1 MQRQKLTGAIPESF
15 YDATTLREID
25 LDYNKLT
32 GTISS
37 SIAKLTNL
45 VFFTASENNFDEQN
59 LPSAIGEITSLK
71 YLGLDSA
78 NLVGQRPDSL
88 KDLTR
93 MILLDLSNN
102 ELTGDLSF
110 VAGYNKIVSLAL
122 DENDFSGTI
131 PSELWEFEEANVINL
146 ENNNCHVI
154 CLLKCAISM
163 LIK

>member
-1 MQRQKLTGAIPESF
+1 
-15 YDATTLREID
+15 
-25 LDYNKLT
+25 
-32 GTISS
+32 
-37 SIAKLTNL
+37 
-45 VFFTASENNFDEQN
+45 
-59 LPSAIGEITSLK
+59 
-71 YLGLDSA
+71 
-78 NLVGQRPDSL
+78 
-88 KDLTR
+88 
-93 MILLDLSNN
+93 
-102 ELTGDLSF
+102 LTGDLSF